1 MNKRYIIGIAVIAA
15 CGVIGFTAFKGSL
28 TPYVGFNEAKALDRP
43 CQVMGDIDK
52 ENVNYDLE
60 AGVLH
65 FTIIDE
71 NGEKLPVSYTGVKPG
86 NFDQAM
92 SVVCNG
98 TYEDGTFKADR
109 LLVKCPSKYQGLEA
123 EGEENPHEANTKA
136 TSEDGV

>member
-1 MNKRYIIGIAVIAA
+1 MNKRYIIGIAVIAI

-71 NGEKLPVSYTGVKPG
+71 SGEELPVSYAGVKPG

-98 TYEDGTFKADR
+98 KFEDGTFHAER
-109 LLVKCPSKYQGLEA
+109 LLVKCPSKYQGLEE
-123 EGEENPHEANTKA
+123 EGADNPHETDAPA
-136 TSEDGV
+136 TIEDGV